1 MTKLVIVESPTK
13 ARTIQSFLP
22 DGYEVLDSRGHI
34 RDLPNSALEIPARF
48 KKQKWSTLG
57 VNVDQ
62 RFEPLY
68 VIPIDKKDTV
78 KMLKSA
84 LKKAEEL
91 IIATDEDREGESIG
105 WHIFDV
111 LKPKIPVR
119 RIVFHEITKAAI
131 QEALEH
137 PGNLDHNLIN
147 AQKARRILDRLVGYT
162 LSPLLWKKVAPKL
175 SAGRVQSVA
184 MRMLVERERARRSF
198 VTGHYWDMVAKLQTI
213 RKEDFL
219 ARIYSVNDMRIATGK
234 DFDKDTGQVTEGTKA
249 LVLDKDMA
257 ESMSAQMAEMDWQ
270 VQAISERTTTR
281 RPPPAFTTST
291 LQIEANR
298 RFGYS
303 AEQTMRIAQNLYERG
318 HITYMRT
325 DSVNLSSQAISAVRS
340 KAQIIFGEDAITSKP
355 RYYKTSARNAQ
366 EAHEAIRPAGEH
378 MQSAREKGLS
388 AREASL
394 YELIWKRT
402 MATQMRDAKL
412 KNVTVNIVV
421 RPLGGQVPDLGDVAG
436 RNSEVQRAEFRARG
450 TSILLLGYLALY
462 RPAHVPS
469 SELKGG
475 ERQPDAL
482 EAPLPGMA
490 EGENLDLDHLE
501 LEGHETRPPA
511 RFTEASLVKALVDN
525 GIGRPSTYASIIET
539 IQARSYAFKN
549 RQELIPTFTAFAVVN
564 LLEQTFSYLV
574 DYAFTAR
581 MEDDLDQIAL
591 GEVEWLEFVEKFYL
605 GEDGLEVQV
614 SEQDARIDPSLFRS
628 LDLSNF
634 NYKVR
639 IGRFGPFIE
648 RMVTAE
654 EGDTQRVSI
663 PSDLP
668 PADLTMERAEE
679 LFQDKKEGPL
689 HLGKDVA
696 GLNDIQLC
704 KGPYGH
710 YVQMIDPNDEG
721 RKKKPKRVSLPKG
734 MEPAEVTLDKAQYLL
749 SLPLVLGPHPQDQK
763 DVRAQIGR
771 YGPYVSHDGTNT
783 NLNDEDSI
791 FSVTLDRALEL
802 LSQPRKSRRQS
813 AKVLREIGT
822 HPKENEPIRVLDG
835 FYGPYI
841 KFGDLNVSIPK
852 KTDPES
858 ISVEEAVAMIE
869 HRRQNPPK
877 KRSRRRRRT

>member
-13 ARTIQSFLP
+13 ARTIQNFLP
-22 DGYEVLDSRGHI
+22 DGYEVLDSLGHI
-34 RDLPNSALEIPARF
+34 RDLPNSAQEIPAKF

-68 VIPIDKKDTV
+68 VIPNDKKDTV
-78 KMLKSA
+78 KLLKSA
-84 LKKAEEL
+84 LKKADEL

-111 LKPKIPVR
+111 LQPQVPVK

-137 PGNLDHNLIN
+137 PGSLDHNLID

-198 VTGHYWDMVAKLQTI
+198 VTGHYWDMVAALLTTRQ
-213 RKEDFL
+213 KEFL
-219 ARIYSVNDMRIATGK
+219 ARIHSVNDSRIATGK
-234 DFDKDTGQVTEGTKA
+234 DFDKDTGNITEGTRA
-249 LVLDKDMA
+249 LVLDKELA
-257 ESMSAQMAEMDWQ
+257 ESLSAQLSEMDWK
-270 VQAISERTTTR
+270 VQSITERTTSR

-303 AEQTMRIAQNLYERG
+303 AEQTMRIAQNLYENG

-325 DSVNLSSQAISAVRS
+325 DSVNLSSQAISAVRA
-340 KAQIIFGEDAITSKP
+340 KAQSIFGQDAITPKP
-355 RYYKTSARNAQ
+355 RFYKTSSRNAQ

-378 MQSAREKGLS
+378 MQTAREKRLS
-388 AREASL
+388 AREATL

-402 MATQMRDAKL
+402 LATQMRDAKL
-412 KNVTVNIVV
+412 KNVTVKIEVN
-421 RPLGGQVPDLGDVAG
+421 PVA
-436 RNSEVQRAEFRARG
+436 RDSAESSVEDSRQLEVEKAEFRARG
-450 TSILLLGYLALY
+450 TTILLLGYLSLY
-462 RPAHVPS
+462 RQAHSPTS
-469 SELKGG
+469 DLKDE

-482 EAPLPGMA
+482 EVQLPELD
-490 EGENLDLDHLE
+490 EGEALDLDHLD

-539 IQARSYAFKN
+539 IQARAYAFKN
-549 RQELIPTFTAFAVVN
+549 KQELIPTFTAFAVVN

-591 GEVEWLEFVEKFYL
+591 GEKEWLNYVEGFYL

-614 SEQDARIDPSLFRS
+614 SEQDARIEPSLFRS

-634 NYKVR
+634 EYKVR

-648 RMVTAE
+648 RIVQ
-654 EGDTQRVSI
+654 GQGDDTQRVSI
-663 PSDLP
+663 PAEMA
-668 PADLTMERAEE
+668 PADLTMKRAEE
-679 LFQDKKEGPL
+679 LFRDKTEGPQY
-689 HLGKDVA
+689 LGKDQE
-696 GLNDIQLC
+696 GLKYIQLC

-710 YVQMIDPNDEG
+710 YVQMIDPEQESN
-721 RKKKPKRVSLPKG
+721 KVKPKRVSLPK
-734 MEPAEVTLDKAQYLL
+734 ELKAEDVTLEKAQYLL
-749 SLPLVLGPHPQDQK
+749 SLPRVLGPHPQDLK
-763 DVRAQIGR
+763 DVQAQIGR

-783 NLNDEDSI
+783 NLSENESI
-791 FSVTLDRALEL
+791 FTVTLERAVEL
-802 LSQPRKSRRQS
+802 LSQPRRSRRKT

-822 HPKENEPIRVLDG
+822 HPQEKEEILVLDG
-835 FYGPYI
+835 LYGPYI
-841 KFGDLNVSIPK
+841 KFGKLNVSIPK
-852 KTDPES
+852 KTDPDS

-877 KRSRRRRRT
+877 KRARRRSRS